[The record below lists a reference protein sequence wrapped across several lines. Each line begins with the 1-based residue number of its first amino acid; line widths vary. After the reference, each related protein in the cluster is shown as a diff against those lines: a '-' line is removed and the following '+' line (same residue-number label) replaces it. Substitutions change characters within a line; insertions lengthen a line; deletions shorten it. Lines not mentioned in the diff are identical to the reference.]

1 MHFLAIL
8 NALALSA
15 TLAHSAAIPV
25 TLVATT
31 APLHRRSGC
40 YGSGELKSKFLKFEN
55 LHGSGHTPNSEV
67 SLDITSTC
75 SMAAGRVLKP
85 GEVWTRCSEWAATTS
100 GDCIGDCID
109 SCTPPSTFPGSTALA
124 DQMSAGICTASCPS
138 RCSGVVD
145 KVESTGTNRI
155 DWAIKNEGSADAT
168 IDFQKCSD
176 ALNTEVGGCDSGS
189 EQSHDEFW
197 YRIDP
202 NEGSCS
208 A

>member
-31 APLHRRSGC
+31 APLHRRNGC

-100 GDCIGDCID
+100 GDCLGDCID
-109 SCTPPSTFPGSTALA
+109 SCTPPTTFPGSTALA
-124 DQMSAGICTASCPS
+124 DQMSAGICTATCPS
-138 RCSGVVD
+138 QCKGVVD

-168 IDFQKCSD
+168 IDFQKCND

-189 EQSHDEFW
+189 EQSHDGFW

-202 NEGSCS
+202 NEGKCS